1 MVSKTKNFIND
12 LEKISKARQE
22 FAGYLSST
30 ANILTEAEE
39 NNSST
44 SGQLGLESIVTDLE
58 LVSNNLKEGVFRLLV
73 LGDMKRGKSTF
84 VNALIQENLLPTNVN
99 PCTAVLTVMSYGEK
113 KQVTVHFNDGKEPE
127 QLNFESFKIRY
138 TINPEEGKQLQEQGK
153 QAFPNVEYAE
163 VKYPLELLK
172 NGVQIIDSPG
182 LNDTEARNQLTLG
195 YINNCH
201 AILFVLSATQQFTLG
216 EERYLETYIKNRG
229 LTVFFLINAWD
240 EIERRLINPEDLN
253 EKQEAEENVRKVF
266 RTNLAKYCEV
276 DGEDIYDERVFEIS
290 SLNALRQRLKS
301 PSNSPEEKGFN
312 EFINALNTFLTK
324 ERAVSELRQARIL
337 IRQSYKDTHE
347 AVERRIP
354 LLEKNIDE
362 LKQKIQET
370 QPEFDKLVEIRE
382 QFRDEIKSVAE
393 SKANTLVDSF
403 RSYVPSLGDTFES
416 DFNRYQPTLKFF
428 DFLRKDKRQ
437 EFETALRQAFE
448 QYLNDKVSTWSLDAQ
463 RNIDSAFVQLA
474 ISASQYGESYSQVTD
489 RITEKLTD
497 QKIIPNGNILQE
509 DRSPGWAKW
518 ASGLFALTT
527 GNVAGIAMA
536 GTGLFNWKEILLNLG
551 GAVLITGAISTVT
564 GTLLGPVGIALTSL
578 GLGGITTEMSRRN
591 VLKVMKDE
599 LVKYIPQVTQE
610 QSFSIYQIVKECF
623 ETYQQEVVRRI
634 NDDIQSQKTEIDE
647 LIKQKESHEINRDEE
662 IKRLR
667 LLDEDVLRQMHSL
680 EDAYDKLLG

>member
-1 MVSKTKNFIND
+1 MSKNESFIND
-12 LEKISKARQE
+12 LEKVSKARQE
-22 FAGYLSST
+22 FADYLSIT
-30 ANILTEAEE
+30 AKILTEAEE
-39 NNSST
+39 NNLST
-44 SGQLGLESIVTDLE
+44 SGKLGLESIVTDLE
-58 LVSNNLKEGVFRLLV
+58 LVSKNLKEGIFRLLV

-84 VNALIQENLLPTNVN
+84 VNALIKENLLPTNVN
-99 PCTAVLTVMSYGEK
+99 PCTAVLTVMSHGENR
-113 KQVTVHFNDGKEPE
+113 QVTVHFNDGKEPE
-127 QLNFESFKIRY
+127 QLNFESFKVRY
-138 TINPEEGKQLQEQGK
+138 TINPEEGKQLQEEGK

-163 VKYPLELLK
+163 VKYPLDLLK
-172 NGVQIIDSPG
+172 HGVQIIDSPG

-240 EIERRLINPEDLN
+240 EIQRRLIDPEDLN
-253 EKQEAEENVRKVF
+253 AKQEAEDKVRQVF
-266 RTNLAKYCEV
+266 RTNLTKYCEV
-276 DGEDIYDERVFEIS
+276 DGEDLYDKRVFEIS
-290 SLNALRQRLKS
+290 SLNALRERLKS
-301 PSNSPEEKGFN
+301 PPKSSEETGFDK
-312 EFINALNTFLTK
+312 FINALNTFLTK
-324 ERAVSELRQARIL
+324 ERAVSELRQAKIL
-337 IRQSYKDTHE
+337 IRQSYKNTHE

-354 LLEKNIDE
+354 LLEKNVDE

-428 DFLRKDKRQ
+428 DFLRKNKRL

-474 ISASQYGESYSQVTD
+474 ISASQYGESYSRVTD
-489 RITEKLTD
+489 QITEKLTD
-497 QKIIPNGNILQE
+497 QKIIPNGKILQE

-551 GAVLITGAISTVT
+551 GAVLISGTISALT
-564 GTLLGPVGIALTSL
+564 GTLLGPVGIALSSL
-578 GLGGITTEMSRRN
+578 GLSGITTEMNRRK

-599 LVKYIPQVTQE
+599 LVKYIPQITQE

-623 ETYQQEVVRRI
+623 ETYEQGVVKRI

-662 IKRLR
+662 IKRLKV
-667 LLDEDVLRQMHSL
+667 LDSDVLQQKDNL

>member
-1 MVSKTKNFIND
+1 MSKNFISD

-22 FAGYLSST
+22 FADYLSST
-30 ANILTEAEE
+30 AKILTEAEE
-39 NNSST
+39 DNSST
-44 SGQLGLESIVTDLE
+44 SGQLGLKSIVTDLE
-58 LVSNNLKEGVFRLLV
+58 LLSNNLKEGIFRLLV

-99 PCTAVLTVMSYGEK
+99 ACTALLTVMSYGDYKE
-113 KQVTVHFNDGKEPE
+113 VTVHFNDGKEPE
-127 QLNFESFKIRY
+127 KLNPESFKLKY
-138 TINPEEGKQLQEQGK
+138 TIKPEEGKQLQEEGTL
-153 QAFPNVEYAE
+153 AFPNVEYAE
-163 VKYPLELLK
+163 IKYPLELLK

-266 RTNLAKYCEV
+266 RTNLVKYCEV
-276 DGEDIYDERVFEIS
+276 DGEDLYDERVFEIS

-312 EFINALNTFLTK
+312 KFINALSTFLTK
-324 ERAVSELRQARIL
+324 ERAVSELRQARTL
-337 IRQSYKDTHE
+337 IRQSYNKTHE

-354 LLEKNIDE
+354 LLEKNVDE

-393 SKANTLVDSF
+393 SKANTLLDSF

-416 DFNRYQPTLKFF
+416 EFNRYQPTLKFF
-428 DFLRKDKRQ
+428 DFLRKNKRQ
-437 EFETALRQAFE
+437 EFEMALRQAFE

-463 RNIDSAFVQLA
+463 TNIDSAFVQLA
-474 ISASQYGESYSQVTD
+474 RSASQYGESYSQVTD
-489 RITEKLTD
+489 QITEKLTE

-551 GAVLITGAISTVT
+551 GAVLISGAISAVT
-564 GTLLGPVGIALTSL
+564 GTLLGPLGIALSSL
-578 GLGGITTEMSRRN
+578 GLGGITTEMSRRK

-599 LVKYIPQVTQE
+599 LVKYIPQVTKE

-667 LLDEDVLRQMHSL
+667 LLDNDVLQQKDNL